1 MSKFLEQRRDWQ
13 LDQIVK
19 DRDNGIISDAEAQ
32 EQILL
37 AQERYDKA
45 RRWRDNVA

>member
-1 MSKFLEQRRDWQ
+1 MSKFRENRRDWQ
-13 LDQIVK
+13 IGQIVK

-37 AQERYDKA
+37 AQERYDRSK
-45 RRWRDNVA
+45 RWRTGNA